1 VTGTAFPVAILD
13 RYLEQ
18 PWARRA
24 PSIAMT
30 ATANRPAPMYVNS
43 PRDEA
48 LQYTLERHPYLRN
61 RNLRFETREGRVI
74 LRGTVNSYYQKVMA
88 QEIVRRLE
96 GVDEIE
102 NQLEVTW
109 S

>member
-1 VTGTAFPVAILD
+1 M
-13 RYLEQ
+13 
-18 PWARRA
+18 
-24 PSIAMT
+24 SMS
-30 ATANRPAPMYVNS
+30 ATAHRVTPSLAINPH
-43 PRDEA
+43 DEA
-48 LQYTLERHPYLRN
+48 LQGTLERHPYLRN
-61 RNLRFETREGRVI
+61 RNLRFESRDGRVI
-74 LRGTVNSYYQKVMA
+74 LRGKVNSYYQKVMA

>member
-1 VTGTAFPVAILD
+1 M
-13 RYLEQ
+13 
-18 PWARRA
+18 
-24 PSIAMT
+24 SMT
-30 ATANRPAPMYVNS
+30 AAPAHRVHTSQAIN

-48 LQYTLERHPYLRN
+48 LQGTLERHPYLRN
-61 RNLRFETREGRVI
+61 RNLRFESRDGRVI
-74 LRGTVNSYYQKVMA
+74 LRGKVNSYYQKVMA

>member
-1 VTGTAFPVAILD
+1 MSTTA
-13 RYLEQ
+13 
-18 PWARRA
+18 
-24 PSIAMT
+24 
-30 ATANRPAPMYVNS
+30 ATAHRLS
-43 PRDEA
+43 PSQPIDARDEA
-48 LQYTLERHPYLRN
+48 LQGTLERHPYLRN
-61 RNLRFETREGRVI
+61 RNLRFESRDGRVI
-74 LRGTVNSYYQKVMA
+74 LRGKVNSYYQKVMA